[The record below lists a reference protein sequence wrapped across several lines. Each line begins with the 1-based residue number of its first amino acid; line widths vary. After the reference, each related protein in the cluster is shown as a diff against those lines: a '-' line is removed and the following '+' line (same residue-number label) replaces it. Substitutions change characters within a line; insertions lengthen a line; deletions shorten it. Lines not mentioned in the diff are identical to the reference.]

1 MCEDEEL
8 INIALEL
15 FLNLTFSPSLPPSL
29 PSFFFSHF
37 LSFNPNI
44 SYFITQL

>member
-15 FLNLTFSPSLPPSL
+15 FLNLTLSLPPSL